1 VVIEREAPGEEA
13 GVDGGTAGVLIVG
26 AYLSGK
32 SSVAA
37 EIADVLEGRG
47 DAFALIDLDYLG
59 WASVPGYDGHGD
71 DPWLLLEN
79 LRAVRENDVAA
90 GVRRFVVAGHVADGV
105 GLDRISSALDMPVTV
120 VRLEVPIEELERR
133 AAAGPTAGRGD
144 DLAEARLQLAA
155 GSSGIEDAVVRNDRP
170 IRETALE
177 VLGVLGWA

>member
-1 VVIEREAPGEEA
+1 
-13 GVDGGTAGVLIVG
+13 
-26 AYLSGK
+26 
-32 SSVAA
+32 
-37 EIADVLEGRG
+37 
-47 DAFALIDLDYLG
+47 
-59 WASVPGYDGHGD
+59 
-71 DPWLLLEN
+71 
-79 LRAVRENDVAA
+79 
-90 GVRRFVVAGHVADGV
+90 VAGHVADCV

-133 AAAGPTAGRGD
+133 AAVGPTAGRGD